1 MPTADVDGSV
11 LRNRDLLNPAR
22 SGRKQRYVGILGA
35 AGKQGPSYA
44 FGFMFGCMCRRE
56 VHGLTFFNIIQ
67 DVTVNSNINYGQ
79 HIRSRLQRLGLSPR
93 RALGQHFLIDQAVLD
108 QIILAADIGPD
119 DTVIEI
125 GPGLGTLTGALL
137 KKGAKVYSIEKDILL
152 IKYLGD
158 TLAASYPSHFFL
170 SQGDAVQNPMAGFNP
185 QSGERFK
192 IISNLPYAIATP
204 WIDEVLEGS
213 LPVSMVLM
221 LQKEMAGRLTSMAGT
236 KNFGAISIF
245 LQSAYEHISRYKV
258 SGRCFFPVPSVDSV
272 LINLVRKKNPFIFQE
287 KAKDKIRMIFT
298 QRRKQIRTLQKN
310 YPEYKPWIEYL
321 EASGVKAEARP
332 ETISLE
338 HWQKFDEYF

>member
-1 MPTADVDGSV
+1 MGDGTLTPTQT
-11 LRNRDLLNPAR
+11 RDLLA
-22 SGRKQRYVGILGA
+22 
-35 AGKQGPSYA
+35 
-44 FGFMFGCMCRRE
+44 
-56 VHGLTFFNIIQ
+56 
-67 DVTVNSNINYGQ
+67 
-79 HIRSRLQRLGLSPR
+79 RLGLRPR
-93 RALGQHFLIDQAVLD
+93 KKLGQNFLIDGNIVRKSLELSNLQEN
-108 QIILAADIGPD
+108 

-137 KKGAKVYSIEKDILL
+137 KKGAKVYAIEKDVLL
-152 IKYLGD
+152 IKHLGD
-158 TLAASYPSHFFL
+158 TLANSYSSRLFL

-204 WIDEVLEGS
+204 WIDAVLERT

-221 LQKEMAGRLTSMAGT
+221 LQKEAAGRLTSMAGT

-245 LQSAYEHISRYKV
+245 LQSAYKHISGHKV
-258 SGRCFFPVPSVDSV
+258 SRRCFFPVPSVDSV
-272 LINLVRKKNPFIFQE
+272 LLNLVRKRTPFIFQE
-287 KAKDKIRMIFT
+287 KAKNKIRMIFT
-298 QRRKQIRTLQKN
+298 QRRKQIRTLQKD

-338 HWQKFDEYF
+338 HWQKLDEYI